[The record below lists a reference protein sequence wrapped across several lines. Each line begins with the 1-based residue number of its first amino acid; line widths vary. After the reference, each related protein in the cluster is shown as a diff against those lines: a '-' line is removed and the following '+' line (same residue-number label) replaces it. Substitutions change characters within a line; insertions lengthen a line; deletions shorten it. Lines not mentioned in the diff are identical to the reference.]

1 MQPRLIAVFTVL
13 LTVHALSVSHAQ
25 ILDLRQLTADELRKL
40 PPERT
45 AVVIP
50 GGILEEHGPYLPS
63 YTDGYVNEYLA
74 ARLAEA
80 IVARPGWVVLM
91 FPPIPLGAGGF
102 NQVGLKQAFP
112 GTYHIHMS
120 TLRAVFMDIASEIGE
135 AGFKWI
141 FVVHGHGA
149 PEHNIALHQAADF
162 FSDTYNGRMAHL
174 ANLVDPAPG
183 PNLPLLFSG
192 SALEENGL
200 GVHSDANET
209 SRILFVRGDLVRSEY
224 QQATPM
230 ARRTWSELVEL
241 GSRGDFKGYV
251 GSPRL
256 ATAAL
261 GAESIRRSAER
272 YASMALR
279 ILDGLDP
286 RTLGRAVDMDLTD
299 PGVRRYNDAAREHDR
314 RIQEVQQRWL
324 ASKGGK

>member
-1 MQPRLIAVFTVL
+1 MQSRQIAVFTVL
-13 LTVHALSVSHAQ
+13 LIIHAVGVSQAQ
-25 ILDLRQLTADELRKL
+25 IFDLRRMTADDLRRL

-74 ARLAEA
+74 ARVAEA

-102 NQVGLKQAFP
+102 NQVGLKQVFP
-112 GTYHIHMS
+112 GTYHVHAS
-120 TLRAVFMDIASEIGE
+120 TLRAVFMDIASELGE

-141 FVVHGHGA
+141 FVIHDHGA
-149 PEHNIALHQAADF
+149 PEHNIALHEASDF
-162 FSDTYNGRMAHL
+162 FCDTYNGWMANL
-174 ANLVDPAPG
+174 TNLVDPAPG
-183 PNLPLLFSG
+183 PTLPPLL
-192 SALEENGL
+192 SASAREENGL

-209 SRILFVRGDLVRSEY
+209 SDMLFVRGDLVRSEY
-224 QQATPM
+224 QQAMPM
-230 ARRTWSELVEL
+230 AGQTWSELVGL
-241 GSRGDFKGYV
+241 SSDADFKGYV

-256 ATAAL
+256 ATAAI
-261 GAESIRRSAER
+261 GAESVRRSAAR

-286 RTLGRAVDMDLTD
+286 RTLRRAVEADLMD
-299 PGVRRYNDAAREHDR
+299 PGVRRYNDAAREHAR
-314 RIQEVQQRWL
+314 RIQGVQQRWL
-324 ASKGGK
+324 VSTERK